1 MYNHKTYIRDLSFK
15 SCERTNSAQQT
26 AEVMFKRETAY
37 PATHLTFIL
46 NGQLR
51 KNSATLIRLTLDFA
65 HRSLR
70 CVRRAGN
77 SPLMTMTS
85 TTQYSAERAARS
97 VWRCVARAQPPDRR
111 RAACARACAPARC
124 PSGSPHASS
133 RAPCLQP
140 RRVPPPARADAADA
154 TPTHSPSLLLA
165 ATVDQ

>member
-37 PATHLTFIL
+37 PATHLTFFD
-46 NGQLR
+46 GQLR
-51 KNSATLIRLTLDFA
+51 KSSATLIPLTLDFA
-65 HRSLR
+65 YRWRHCVHRT
-70 CVRRAGN
+70 GN
-77 SPLMTMTS
+77 SPPTTS

-97 VWRCVARAQPPDRR
+97 VWQCVARAQPPGRR
-111 RAACARACAPARC
+111 RAACARACAPALY
-124 PSGSPHASS
+124 PSGLPRASS
-133 RAPCLQP
+133 RAPCPPP
-140 RRVPPPARADAADA
+140 RRVPSLARADAADA